1 MPIIKQ
7 NSSAISATLPDFQN
21 PGIALRIILIVS
33 ALTLAGAVLRA
44 DTLQGTWSVLLQFS
58 VFTQPILLMALLSL
72 YILNRCL
79 AKLAYQVGV
88 AMVLV
93 LILLITTGMQ
103 YLLAQWLEPATT
115 NLVRSWF
122 FAAAITG
129 VLLLYFNM
137 RSRALS
143 PAITEAKLQAL
154 QARIR
159 PHFLFNTINA
169 VLSLIR
175 SEPRRAETALEDM
188 ADLFRVLMAD
198 NRDLVPLLS
207 ELELCRQYLSLEK
220 LRLDDRL
227 RLNWHIDKMPEDALI
242 PPLVLQPLL
251 ENAVYHGIEPFQE
264 GGEIQIN
271 LYLSRN
277 EVHLVLTNPYRQDG
291 DHHIGNKMALNNI
304 RQRLALHFDAEA
316 HLKTQIS
323 ADQYQVHIVIP
334 YRKMQAS

>member
-1 MPIIKQ
+1 MTIIKQ
-7 NSSAISATLPDFQN
+7 NPDAISATLPDFQN
-21 PGIALRIILIVS
+21 LGIVLRILVAVSVITIAAAILCS
-33 ALTLAGAVLRA
+33 S
-44 DTLQGTWSVLLQFS
+44 TLQGIWGGLLQFS
-58 VFTQPILLMALLSL
+58 VLTQPILLIVLSTLYLINNLL
-72 YILNRCL
+72 N
-79 AKLAYQVGV
+79 KLAYQWGV
-88 AMVLV
+88 M
-93 LILLITTGMQ
+93 I
-103 YLLAQWLEPATT
+103 
-115 NLVRSWF
+115 
-122 FAAAITG
+122 
-129 VLLLYFNM
+129 VLLLILSITLFMQSLLENWFKLQTTGLIRSGFFATGIACILLFYFNM

-188 ADLFRVLMAD
+188 ADLFRVLMSD
-198 NRDLVPLLS
+198 NRDLVPLQD

-227 RLNWHIDKMPEDALI
+227 RLIWHIDKMPEDALI

-251 ENAVYHGIEPFQE
+251 ENAIYHGIEPFQE
-264 GGEIQIN
+264 GGEIHIN
-271 LYLSRN
+271 LYLSRK
-277 EVHLVLTNPYRQDG
+277 EVHLVLTNPYRPDG

-316 HLKTQIS
+316 YLKTQIS
-323 ADQYQVHIVIP
+323 AGQYQVHIVIP
-334 YRKMQAS
+334 YQKAKS